1 MGELIQQIRQI
12 WDKMDLKKRLIFA
25 GGILVLLVF
34 FIFIFQM
41 SKPTYELL
49 YGNIS
54 QAERDEIIGELVE
67 MGVPYQKE
75 YGAIYVPNASEI
87 RASLM
92 KEGIPKGGI
101 VGLEIFD
108 QSSLGT
114 TSFQNA
120 VNYQRALQGELRRT
134 LREIEGIVDAQVL
147 LDIPD
152 QEPIFED
159 EKMPPTAAI
168 TLTLRAPNA
177 LSQTQVSAIVNF
189 VVGSVVGMKPENVTI
204 IDNFANDLTAALR
217 MDRSAF
223 PGGGQSL
230 EDRLSVKFAFER
242 ELERDIERMLGRVF
256 GQQKVVARVN
266 ADLNL
271 DYQEIRKELY
281 GDRGVP
287 RSEQELSEAYEGTG
301 QAPYGIPGTDSNIT
315 EYRLLDQPRESTYEK
330 DERIVNYEIDRI
342 EEHLIKAPGEVKR
355 LSVSLFIDNQISPE
369 LQLQLEESVAAAVG
383 LDYTRGDSISVVSLE
398 FSKEVLPEPTVTY
411 TLPWP
416 VGVGLGMLIVLILLG
431 IILALRARRKR
442 QVAEGVD
449 LLVGETA
456 EETAATEELTP
467 EEVKRRQRQEYLETL
482 AREHPQDV
490 ATIIRT
496 WVLED

>member
-431 IILALRARRKR
+431 VILALRARRKR

>member
-383 LDYTRGDSISVVSLE
+383 LDYARGDSISVVSLE